1 MDYKIAYIKDFDHE
15 GYCYRQRIRCAMT
28 INDFNKVNKALRHAI
43 KDGYFFA
50 DTLDCGK
57 NYTTI
62 TTAKIF
68 TKFFGIDSDKRLLD
82 WANTVILIDIV

>member
-1 MDYKIAYIKDFDHE
+1 MEYKIAYRKDFDHE
-15 GYCYRQRIRCAMT
+15 GYCYRQRVRCTMS
-28 INDFNKVNKALRHAI
+28 IDEFNKLNKSLRHAI

-57 NYTTI
+57 NYTTL

-68 TKFFGIDSDKRLLD
+68 AKFFGIDRDKRFLTHF
-82 WANTVILIDIV
+82 NTVILIEIV